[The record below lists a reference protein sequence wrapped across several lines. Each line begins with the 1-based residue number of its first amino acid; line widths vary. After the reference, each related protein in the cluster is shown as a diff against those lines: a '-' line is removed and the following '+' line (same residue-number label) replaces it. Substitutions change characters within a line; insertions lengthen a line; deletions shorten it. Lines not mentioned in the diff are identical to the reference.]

1 MNRPDARRSDRLDT
15 KPESAPL
22 TSHSYDGI
30 EEYDNP
36 MPAWWRRVFWGTF
49 VFSLGYFVHY
59 QLTGNGASV
68 EQSYSEDMRE
78 FRELRAA
85 QALGEKVTEEG
96 LTRLMNDPQLMKDAR
111 TVFVARCVQCHADH
125 GQGNIGPNLTDDY
138 WLNGGGKLE
147 DLYEIVSNG
156 RTQKGMPNWA
166 LKLRPL
172 ELAQVAAYVGTLRH
186 TNLPGKPPQGSR
198 VTSEASATGSPAAPE
213 RAAAPIPTAVAPSG
227 VAASSATQAADV
239 E

>member
-1 MNRPDARRSDRLDT
+1 MNRPDEDRNDRREP
-15 KPESAPL
+15 KPESPPL

-30 EEYDNP
+30 QEYDNP

-49 VFSLGYFVHY
+49 VFSLGYFVHF

-85 QALGEKVTEEG
+85 QSLGEKVTEEG
-96 LTRLMNDPQLMKDAR
+96 LSRLMNDPQLMKDAR

-147 DLYEIVSNG
+147 DLYEIVSDG

-172 ELAQVAAYVGTLRH
+172 ELAQVVAYVGTLRH
-186 TNLPGKPPQGSR
+186 TNVPGKPPQGNR
-198 VTSEASATGSPAAPE
+198 VTAAASAAGSSGAPS
-213 RAAAPIPTAVAPSG
+213 AGAAPIPTSVAPPG
-227 VAASSATQAADV
+227 AAASAASAGR
-239 E
+239 